1 MKDRK
6 SVVWRIIHTSAWMR
20 VLIYFILFALLILIY
35 TIIFHRLYPLLE
47 GTPVD
52 WSQSFLF
59 VIQTI
64 TTTGSLLTIHSDT
77 MILFSSVMMLSG
89 VIMIFMVI
97 PLILTP
103 YLVAMLRSGPARRT
117 PHALFHHTVI
127 IGNGELSRALVES
140 LSLSDKEVL
149 LVEEDETAARELA
162 LKHWRRAFV
171 IWGDYDDPQTW
182 EQAWIRNADFVIV
195 CENERTTASI
205 ILGIRGLT
213 SARIISIVDKISFD
227 RYLRYAGAEYVLS
240 PKQVTGRI
248 LARHAVLNPGGDTE
262 PAIPGLDRLTI
273 NSDEFPEKNLRL
285 IHIPVMPESKAVG
298 KRLGELNLYGQYG
311 LLVPFIWKAGRF
323 VSRPEPSEVIDITTS
338 FFLFGRADA
347 IRRAVHEELEVDKER
362 IGHAVIAG
370 FGDVG
375 SAAYTEMVASGISC
389 VVVDSKKY
397 DVNEVVGNAEDEE
410 ILREAR
416 IGEARFCIVA
426 LNDDDVN
433 IFTTLMAR
441 NLSPDI
447 RILARANEPASVE
460 KLYRAGADYVALLP
474 RIGGQTVGRIVL
486 ADTVT
491 VLIDLPDGE
500 MVVLKQIRHPTDQTV
515 GSVMGKS
522 GVRFLGIEAPDRVMV
537 SPPGTEILHEGD
549 SVIVAG
555 GTEHLKKF
563 IRLF

>member
-6 SVVWRIIHTSAWMR
+6 SVIWRIIHTSAWMR

-35 TIIFHRLYPLLE
+35 TIIFHRLYPQLE

-248 LARHAVLNPGGDTE
+248 LARHAILNPGGDTE

-311 LLVPFIWKAGRF
+311 LLIPFIWKAGRF

-375 SAAYTEMVASGISC
+375 CAAYTEMVASGISC

-486 ADTVT
+486 AETVT

-555 GTEHLKKF
+555 GIEQLKKF